1 MNGAEV
7 IPQVAWEQAVY
18 VSLFIVL
25 IVILVNWF
33 SRQSD
38 KWQSF
43 IEASND
49 KWRKFSQEQ
58 RDDNN
63 CAMGDVQKSLSDLTQ
78 VTGKLVATVD
88 EMRTDIYQHDLQAK
102 DILNKIESNA
112 KPAPKSRAKKSDT
125 PVA

>member
-1 MNGAEV
+1 MTGAEV

-112 KPAPKSRAKKSDT
+112 KPAPKPRAKKSDA